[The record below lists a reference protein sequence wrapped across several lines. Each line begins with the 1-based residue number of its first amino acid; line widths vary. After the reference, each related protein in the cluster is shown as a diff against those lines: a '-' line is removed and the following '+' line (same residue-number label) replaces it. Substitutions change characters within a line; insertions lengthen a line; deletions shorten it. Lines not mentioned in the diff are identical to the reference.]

1 MTDQPEYELPQDV
14 ADDLDEELSAE
25 KPAADDVVVSEQ
37 PRMSLMQLC
46 RAVQAGEYDV
56 DDLEADGYP
65 VERVL
70 DMVEKGVGKR

>member
-14 ADDLDEELSAE
+14 ADDLNEELSA
-25 KPAADDVVVSEQ
+25 KHLAADDVVVSKQ
-37 PRMSLMQLC
+37 PRMSLMQIC
-46 RAVQAGEYDV
+46 RAIQAGEYDT
-56 DDLEADGYP
+56 DHLEGDGYP